1 MQKGEKSFLDT
12 LYEMT
17 ELEIADK
24 NKRAMNACV
33 KVANFPFIKTVDDFN
48 FSFQPSLR
56 KEEIIGYTDLR
67 FIKNVENLLF
77 IGSPGV
83 EKHIYPYP

>member
-17 ELEIADK
+17 ELAIADK

-33 KVANFPFIKTVDDFN
+33 KVANFPFIKTMDDFN
-48 FSFQPSLR
+48 FSFQPSL
-56 KEEIIGYTDLR
+56 
-67 FIKNVENLLF
+67 
-77 IGSPGV
+77 
-83 EKHIYPYP
+83 